1 MAILALSLTSFYV
14 IRSTALLCNL
24 IVVAGSCFLFYRA
37 GHLKWKQFI
46 PFVVTS
52 IPMAFWGATFKL
64 QEHVFFI
71 ILGISLI
78 FAAIALT
85 IQTLGLRPND
95 STLKY
100 PSIMPYLLGG
110 AVGFLSGLVGI
121 GGGIFLA
128 PVLNQ
133 MRWARPVVIAALASF
148 FILLNSLSGI
158 GGLLSSGTFQ
168 VFWPEILGLLGA
180 VLLGGQLGVRLTL
193 VKISAKGI
201 RLLTAILV
209 LFVGIRVLLNNGLH
223 IHLFS

>member
-1 MAILALSLTSFYV
+1 
-14 IRSTALLCNL
+14 
-24 IVVAGSCFLFYRA
+24 
-37 GHLKWKQFI
+37 
-46 PFVVTS
+46 
-52 IPMAFWGATFKL
+52 MAFWGATFKL